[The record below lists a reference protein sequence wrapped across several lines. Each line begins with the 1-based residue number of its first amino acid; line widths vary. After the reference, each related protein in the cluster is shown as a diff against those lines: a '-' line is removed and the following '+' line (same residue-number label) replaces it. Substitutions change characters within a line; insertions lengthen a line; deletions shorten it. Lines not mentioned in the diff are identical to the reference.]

1 VIHFKDADYHYQ
13 AYSYRGE
20 YAASAEQNCSERG
33 QAARASAVFDKP
45 PGIATMKESYPSN
58 RQRRLSMLKVTSSV
72 VINKPVAA
80 QGSTF
85 LVAPSRVMVM
95 LEDLIEVI

>member
-1 VIHFKDADYHYQ
+1 
-13 AYSYRGE
+13 
-20 YAASAEQNCSERG
+20 
-33 QAARASAVFDKP
+33 
-45 PGIATMKESYPSN
+45 
-58 RQRRLSMLKVTSSV
+58 MLKVTSSV